1 VADNALGLI
10 GLGLVGSALFE
21 RFEAAGFQVC
31 GYDIDDAALGT
42 LRKKGLRTCD
52 SPREV
57 AERARRIL
65 LSLPNSDI
73 VDLVV
78 EGPDGI
84 REGAHSKNILIDTT
98 TADPVKSTALSS
110 RLRAEDI
117 HFLDATIL
125 GSSQQV
131 RDGEVLITAGGDP
144 DILDGCSDIFSAF
157 ARKTFHLGPNGKGA
171 EAKLILNLVLGLN
184 RLVLAEGLVLGQKA
198 GVDLDVLLD
207 ILKEG
212 STYSRVMDLKGDK
225 MIQGDFTTQAR
236 LAQHLK
242 DVDLI
247 LDLGTRTDT
256 PLPLSTLH
264 AQLLRSGVASGF
276 GEEDNSAV
284 LKVLQKMAGLLT
296 QEST

>member
-1 VADNALGLI
+1 MADKTLGLI

-21 RFEAAGFQVC
+21 RFRAAGFQVC
-31 GYDIDDAALGT
+31 GCDIDAETMTAL
-42 LRKKGLRTCD
+42 REKGLEICH
-52 SPREV
+52 SPHEV
-57 AERARRIL
+57 AECARRIL
-65 LSLPNSDI
+65 LSLPNSNI

-84 REGAHSKNILIDTT
+84 LESSRPKDIIIDTT
-98 TADPVKSTALSS
+98 TADPEMSTTLAS
-110 RLRAEDI
+110 RLRAKDI

-125 GSSQQV
+125 GSSQQI

-144 DILDGCSDIFSAF
+144 DILDDCGDIFSTF

-171 EAKLILNLVLGLN
+171 ETKLILNLVLGLH

-198 GVDLDVLLD
+198 GVDLAVLLD
-207 ILKEG
+207 VLKEG
-212 STYSRVMDLKGDK
+212 STYSRVMDVKGDK
-225 MIQGDFTTQAR
+225 MINSDFTPQAR

-247 LDLGTRTDT
+247 LDLGSRTNT

-264 AQLLRSGVASGF
+264 AQLLRSGIASGF
-276 GEEDNSAV
+276 GGEDNSAI
-284 LKVLQKMAGLLT
+284 LKVLQQMAGLLP
-296 QEST
+296 EEPP

>member
-1 VADNALGLI
+1 MADNAIGLI

-21 RFEAAGFQVC
+21 RFRTAGFQVC
-31 GYDIDDAALGT
+31 GYDIDTAAIEA
-42 LRKKGLRTCD
+42 LREKGLRTCR

-57 AERARRIL
+57 AKRARRTL
-65 LSLPNSDI
+65 LSLPNSNI

-84 REGAHSKNILIDTT
+84 LESARPQDILIDTT
-98 TADPVKSTALSS
+98 TADPEMSTALAS

-117 HFLDATIL
+117 YLLDATIL
-125 GSSQQV
+125 GSSQQI
-131 RDGEVLITAGGDP
+131 RDGDVLVTAGGDT
-144 DILDGCSDIFSAF
+144 DILNDCGDIFSAF
-157 ARKTFHLGPNGKGA
+157 ARKIFHLGPNGKGA

-184 RLVLAEGLVLGQKA
+184 RLVLAEGLVLGRKA
-198 GVDLDVLLD
+198 GVDLSVLLD
-207 ILKEG
+207 VLKEG
-212 STYSRVMDLKGDK
+212 SAYSRVMDVKGDK
-225 MIQGDFTTQAR
+225 MIHGDFTPQAR

-247 LDLGTRTDT
+247 LDLCARTET

-276 GEEDNSAV
+276 GEEDNSAI
-284 LKVLQKMAGLLT
+284 LKVLQKMADILPP
-296 QEST
+296 